1 MMTREQEAALQAVH
15 AELLELLRDAV
26 RVLEQEKLPY
36 SLICGTLLGA
46 VRHGGF
52 IPWDDDID
60 IVLPRE
66 SYERFAA
73 LYPAEAAPGFG
84 LDLTDTWV
92 PRVRRAG
99 GGKNA
104 FLDLF
109 ILDPLPAGKAAQGWK
124 LFRLKALQGM
134 LKEHTDYSRFSF
146 SRRVLLR
153 ATAAL
158 GKPFSKEAKLRAY
171 DRIARQGDSANPVV
185 HMANGAFKLLS
196 MPFLQQDFLT
206 ENLKEIPF
214 EGLAARA
221 PQNATALL
229 VQLYG
234 PDYMTPPPEDQ
245 RVPLHLDL

>member
-1 MMTREQEAALQAVH
+1 MNALQEAALQIVH

-26 RVLEQEKLPY
+26 RVLDLEELPY

-60 IVLPRE
+60 LVMSRE

-73 LYPAEAAPGFG
+73 VYPGMASDGFW

-92 PRVRRAG
+92 PRVRKAG
-99 GGKNA
+99 GRKTA

-109 ILDPLPAGKAAQGWK
+109 ILDPLSTSKARRAWK

-134 LKEHTDYSRFSF
+134 LKEETDYHRFSF
-146 SRRVLLR
+146 VKRMLLR
-153 ATAAL
+153 ATNWL
-158 GKPFSKEAKLRAY
+158 GKPFSKTAKLRAY
-171 DRIARQGDSANPVV
+171 GHIARTGNPESPWV
-185 HMANGAFKLLS
+185 HMGNGAFSLLS
-196 MPFLQQDFLT
+196 
-206 ENLKEIPF
+206 IPF
-214 EGLAARA
+214 ATDTFARLKPA
-221 PQNATALL
+221 RFEELTVRIPENDAEVLTK
-229 VQLYG
+229 LYG
-234 PDYMTPPPEDQ
+234 PHYMTPPPEDQ